1 MHLTKRH
8 VILGVQIL
16 TLVALVL
23 MLINELIL
31 STDQVLRVRFL
42 TGIIVC
48 GTVLLL
54 YWRGWR
60 FADQLLIL
68 LSALMSGLL
77 PPIPN
82 MNKETVLTV
91 LVPPIYALIMERP
104 VWIVISFT
112 IAQVV
117 LLVRAQDTWSDPGIP
132 ALALLFIVLGGLV
145 LSALVTRTARR
156 QAEENAH
163 RADSERARAEQ
174 QAAALAEA
182 NHQMSEQIEQQR
194 QLLSL
199 VATLET
205 PVATLAEGVLL
216 APIVGHLDPRR
227 AEALTTRLL
236 SVVHEQ
242 RARMIVL
249 DIGGVSVVDT
259 SVAGALL
266 QTTQALRL
274 LGCAVALSGISASV
288 AATLVGQGVSLDG
301 VMTVRGPQEALAR
314 YQAEQRDKA
323 VQAHMHHRGTEA
335 QR

>member
-1 MHLTKRH
+1 MRLTKRH

-23 MLINELIL
+23 MLINELAL
-31 STDQVLRVRFL
+31 GTDQTMRVRFL
-42 TGIIVC
+42 AGISVC

-68 LSALMSGLL
+68 LSAVMSGFL

-104 VWIVISFT
+104 IWIVISFAV
-112 IAQVV
+112 AQLV
-117 LLVRAQDTWSDPGIP
+117 LLGRAQDTWSDPGIP

-145 LSALVTRTARR
+145 LASLVTRTARR
-156 QAEENAH
+156 QAEESAR
-163 RADSERARAEQ
+163 RADSERERAEQ
-174 QAAALAEA
+174 QAADLAEA
-182 NHQMSEQIEQQR
+182 NRQMGQQLEQQR

-227 AEALTTRLL
+227 AEALTARLL
-236 SVVHEQ
+236 SVAHEQ

-249 DIGGVSVVDT
+249 DIGGVSLVDT

-274 LGCAVALSGISASV
+274 LGCTVALSGISAAV
-288 AATLVGQGVSLDG
+288 ATTLAGQGISLDG

-314 YQAEQRDKA
+314 YQAEQRG
-323 VQAHMHHRGTEA
+323 QAA
-335 QR
+335 QTARSAGRP